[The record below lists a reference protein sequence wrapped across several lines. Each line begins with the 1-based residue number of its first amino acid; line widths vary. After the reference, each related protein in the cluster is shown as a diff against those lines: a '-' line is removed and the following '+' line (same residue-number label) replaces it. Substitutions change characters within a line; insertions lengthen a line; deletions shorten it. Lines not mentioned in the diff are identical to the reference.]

1 MHSDKHMGS
10 NNVVMQL
17 RVMREKDPT
26 AKSLVFS
33 QFVST
38 IDWLKVKLEEQGFG
52 YRTISGSMTLQ
63 RRSQVGHAYECIT
76 HGPADCTCLRQTHVF
91 GFCHCCRTFHSA

>member
-63 RRSQVGHAYECIT
+63 RRSQVG
-76 HGPADCTCLRQTHVF
+76 GSSLCLWVHQPQP
-91 GFCHCCRTFHSA
+91 SSL